1 MVDRQ
6 PLWKMMEF
14 VSWDDDISNIWKDKK
29 FFKPPTSQGVQIF
42 ESPTIPTVHSHA
54 GGVCFFVDWL
64 PYWAQSLSSTQKV
77 LRNRRANP
85 KKSEV
90 GLAKE
95 AWAILQITQWQ
106 HHFPFTQRP
115 KMPKIRECQM
125 ESCYTS
131 REHHMLHHPHFRFSS
146 MKDFIKSVSFATPSK
161 GNPLYNEARQPPTER
176 CPAKV

>member
-1 MVDRQ
+1 MIIYIYILYIIIYIWLWWWLMMVNHNLVGGWPSTLKNDGV
-6 PLWKMMEF
+6 K
-14 VSWDDDISNIWKDKK
+14 VSWDDDISNIWKDK
-29 FFKPPTSQGVQIF
+29 KPPTSQGVQIF

-106 HHFPFTQRP
+106 HHFPSTQRP

-131 REHHMLHHPHFRFSS
+131 RVTCCIILTFGSHPWRTS
-146 MKDFIKSVSFATPSK
+146 
-161 GNPLYNEARQPPTER
+161 
-176 CPAKV
+176 